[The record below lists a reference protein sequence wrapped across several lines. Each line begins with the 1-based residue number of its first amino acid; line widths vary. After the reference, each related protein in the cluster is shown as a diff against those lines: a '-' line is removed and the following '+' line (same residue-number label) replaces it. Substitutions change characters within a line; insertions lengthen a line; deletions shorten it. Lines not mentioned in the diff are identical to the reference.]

1 MANASKSALYS
12 DIKIHKTVKSGKA
25 SSKRKTADLK
35 GKIIDFN
42 YYESLY
48 SPMVT
53 ATATFIDAG
62 GSVDADKAQDSNERK
77 TSIKD
82 GLPITGLETVDV
94 DIEHTSGKL
103 IIKYGD
109 LTVNSAPTIVQ
120 EGNRSA
126 VFLYMTSNL
135 GIKNSKT
142 PLNRKYKGK
151 ISDTVKKLMGDYISP
166 KVKFDVDETKNSYNF
181 ITKNEGFLDIVNSLC
196 RKSVPVKGDPGY
208 FFYQN
213 QNGYNFKSIDNLIS
227 EGKEKMSNDGYKST
241 HTYTYSGAIKADDE
255 NDFKIL
261 RPPLISKDQDVID
274 AVKDGTYSS
283 RNVFLDPRTL
293 EKTEQI
299 FKLGQD
305 GPTSTLGKKSDIA
318 GELEDGGKVTFMVE
332 DVGSLEEDP
341 SIIQNNSPR
350 EWQAKS
356 RMRYK
361 LLHSQMVTIQ
371 VPCNLELVVG
381 DLVRCEFEFPGEK
394 KEEGVASQQQS
405 GNYLILHLCHHFDP
419 NRSYTSMTLARDT
432 YGLHTK

>member
-181 ITKNEGFLDIVNSLC
+181 ITKNEGFLDIVNSLLL
-196 RKSVPVKGDPGY
+196 
-208 FFYQN
+208 
-213 QNGYNFKSIDNLIS
+213 LIVQ
-227 EGKEKMSNDGYKST
+227 
-241 HTYTYSGAIKADDE
+241 IV
-255 NDFKIL
+255 L
-261 RPPLISKDQDVID
+261 LI
-274 AVKDGTYSS
+274 
-283 RNVFLDPRTL
+283 
-293 EKTEQI
+293 
-299 FKLGQD
+299 
-305 GPTSTLGKKSDIA
+305 
-318 GELEDGGKVTFMVE
+318 
-332 DVGSLEEDP
+332 
-341 SIIQNNSPR
+341 
-350 EWQAKS
+350 
-356 RMRYK
+356 
-361 LLHSQMVTIQ
+361 QMI
-371 VPCNLELVVG
+371 
-381 DLVRCEFEFPGEK
+381 
-394 KEEGVASQQQS
+394 
-405 GNYLILHLCHHFDP
+405 LILL
-419 NRSYTSMTLARDT
+419 
-432 YGLHTK
+432 